1 MSEEPPPIPP
11 PPIITGLS
19 CRCPACG
26 KGRLFDGYL
35 TVVDRCEVCGTDLGS
50 RSSGDG
56 PAVFVI
62 FALGAVLSVMAW
74 AVEILF
80 SPPLW
85 VHGVVWSL
93 AVIVGTIALLRPFKG
108 VVVALEYRHGT
119 PDQ

>member
-1 MSEEPPPIPP
+1 MAYGLSPIA
-11 PPIITGLS
+11 TGLA

-26 KGRLFDGYL
+26 RGKLFDGYL
-35 TVVDRCEVCGTDLGS
+35 TVVEHCAVCGASLLA

-62 FALGAVLSVMAW
+62 FALGIVLSVLAW
-74 AVEILF
+74 IVEVTL
-80 SPPLW
+80 SPPIW
-85 VHGVVWSL
+85 VHGVVWSI
-93 AVIVGTIALLRPFKG
+93 AVIVGTLAILRPFKG

>member
-1 MSEEPPPIPP
+1 MAYGPSPIV
-11 PPIITGLS
+11 TGLA
-19 CRCPACG
+19 CKCPACG

-35 TVVDRCEVCGTDLGS
+35 TVVERCEVCGAELRS

-62 FALGAVLSVMAW
+62 FALGVVLSVLAW
-74 AVEILF
+74 IVEATF
-80 SPPLW
+80 SPPAW
-85 VHGVVWSL
+85 VHAVVWSV
-93 AVIVGTIALLRPFKG
+93 AVVAGTLALLRPFKG

>member
-1 MSEEPPPIPP
+1 MAYGPPPIA
-11 PPIITGLS
+11 TGLA

-26 KGRLFDGYL
+26 RGRLFDGYL
-35 TVVDRCEVCGTDLGS
+35 TVVETCDSCGAELRS

-62 FALGAVLSVMAW
+62 FAVGLIVPLLAW
-74 AVEILF
+74 IVEAAI

-85 VHGVVWSL
+85 VHAVLWSVAVVAGSL
-93 AVIVGTIALLRPFKG
+93 ALLRPFKG
-108 VVVALEYRHGT
+108 VVVALEYHHGT

>member
-1 MSEEPPPIPP
+1 MTSGPSPFAAGIA
-11 PPIITGLS
+11 

-35 TVVDRCEVCGTDLGS
+35 SVVETCEACGEPLRA

-62 FALGAVLSVMAW
+62 FALGAMLPVLAW
-74 AVEILF
+74 IVQILF
-80 SPPLW
+80 SPPIW
-85 VHGVVWSL
+85 VHATLWPVAVV
-93 AVIVGTIALLRPFKG
+93 AGTLLLLRPFKG
-108 VVVALEYRHGT
+108 VVVALEFRHGT

>member
-1 MSEEPPPIPP
+1 MAYGPSPIAPH
-11 PPIITGLS
+11 PIAAGLA

-35 TVVDRCEVCGTDLGS
+35 TVVETCEVCGEPLRT

-62 FALGAVLSVMAW
+62 FALGAILSVLAW
-74 AVEILF
+74 IVEALF
-80 SPPLW
+80 SPPIW
-85 VHGVVWSL
+85 VHAIVWSI
-93 AVIVGTIALLRPFKG
+93 AVIVGTILLLRPFKG
-108 VVVALEYRHGT
+108 VVVALEFWHGT